1 MSINTGIDRELDS
14 PVEISELMQLAF
26 LHRWQFGCLQMVRNH
41 VTSDSV

>member
-26 LHRWQFGCLQMVRNH
+26 LHRWQFRLPADGQKSRH
-41 VTSDSV
+41 I